1 MMHRFLLS
9 ATLACVTL
17 FQAPGA
23 ARADT
28 VVAICRTGGCECLLS
43 PLTPEVLADFA
54 GEFFG
59 SDTPVDR
66 TRDTLVYEP
75 ELGIVSWVD
84 APRGDIN
91 RAFGGTG
98 ECPIELF
105 PEDEAMVPL
114 DGTWQWRTR
123 NETATGCPP
132 MMAGMLAASR
142 TETLNA
148 RVNWDG
154 RFHPQRLAASLPQP
168 EMSQMS
174 PYEWRELSANRWLSD
189 NIRSRSCEDGTCVEV
204 ALSLNMNL
212 VAPDRITGLLSMRS
226 RVDGGQAAMLASFG
240 MADCRVRVSYEIVH
254 LGP

>member
-43 PLTPEVLADFA
+43 PLTAEELADFA

-91 RAFGGTG
+91 RSFGGTD

-114 DGTWQWRTR
+114 DGMWQWRTLG
-123 NETATGCPP
+123 ETTSGCPP
-132 MMAGMLAASR
+132 MLAGALAASR
-142 TETLNA
+142 VETLTT
-148 RVNWDG
+148 RVTWDG
-154 RFHPQRLAASLPQP
+154 GFDPRRLASSLPQP
-168 EMSQMS
+168 EMAGMS
-174 PYEWRELSANRWLSD
+174 PYEWRQLGAYRWLSD
-189 NIRSRSCEDGTCVEV
+189 NIRGRSCEDGTCVDSSL
-204 ALSLNMNL
+204 ALNMTL
-212 VAPDRITGLLSMRS
+212 AAPDLIRGFMSLRT
-226 RVDGGQAAMLASFG
+226 RVEGGAAAVLASFG
-240 MADCRVRVSYEIVH
+240 MLDCRVRVRYEIRH